1 MIKSFTIYR
10 EYYDLITLL
19 NEEEQKNI
27 LLGITKYMFEDVEPE
42 LNEREMKVFNNLKRP
57 LEKSKQNSKRV
68 TNQKPNENQM
78 GNQIDNQMGNQLKTH
93 QDVYVYVNDN
103 VINNLE
109 KVGYGEE
116 KPLIA
121 SEGSSLLETTKE
133 IISYL
138 NEVTKSKFKYSSKA
152 TQSKINARLNEGYI
166 LDDFIAVIDKKWVEW
181 KNTDF
186 EKYMCPETLF
196 GTKFEKYLNQKTKSK
211 SKNDEQWELLKGMA
225 NGTITIN

>member
-1 MIKSFTIYR
+1 MIKSFTVYR

-27 LLGITKYMFEDVEPE
+27 LLGITKYMFEDVVPE

-109 KVGYGEE
+109 KEGYGEK

-181 KNTDF
+181 QNTDF

>member
-27 LLGITKYMFEDVEPE
+27 LLGITKYMFEDVDPE

-68 TNQKPNENQM
+68 TNQKPNENQT

-103 VINNLE
+103 VINDLE
-109 KVGYGEE
+109 KEGYGEK

>member
-1 MIKSFTIYR
+1 MIKSFTVYR

-27 LLGITKYMFEDVEPE
+27 LLGITKYMFEDVVPE

-68 TNQKPNENQM
+68 TNQKPNENQTS
-78 GNQIDNQMGNQLKTH
+78 NQMSSQTGNQLKTH

-109 KVGYGEE
+109 KEGYGEE

-181 KNTDF
+181 RNTDF

>member
-27 LLGITKYMFEDVEPE
+27 LLGITKYMFEDIEPE

-109 KVGYGEE
+109 KEGYGEE

-181 KNTDF
+181 QNTDF

-225 NGTITIN
+225 NGTIKIN

>member
-78 GNQIDNQMGNQLKTH
+78 GNQIDNQMGNQTKTH

-109 KVGYGEE
+109 KEGYGEK

-181 KNTDF
+181 QNTDF

-196 GTKFEKYLNQKTKSK
+196 G
-211 SKNDEQWELLKGMA
+211 
-225 NGTITIN
+225 I

>member
-27 LLGITKYMFEDVEPE
+27 LLGITKYMFEDVDPE

-109 KVGYGEE
+109 KEGYGEE
-116 KPLIA
+116 KHLIA

>member
-78 GNQIDNQMGNQLKTH
+78 GNQIDNQMGNQTKTH

-109 KVGYGEE
+109 KEGYGEK

-181 KNTDF
+181 QNTDF